1 MNTNLFEDIEQ
12 DNNPSFYGNQSILND
27 PYGYHQSNDPGLP
40 PNNSVPSSHST
51 PQTKFNSYNDQMTP
65 QNSHSAG
72 QSDIPT
78 PNQNPSTHH
87 LQTPPPNN
95 DLVNSTIGLS
105 NKINDLLNDANLNV
119 DIISSERLVGSSVI
133 VYSIEL
139 STVSDDRQSSI
150 IVKRRYSEFKS
161 LRDYLIKLYP
171 TLIIPPIPEKHSLF
185 TFLVNSINNA
195 NEVNIIEMR
204 KRYFK
209 TFLKDLIFDSN
220 IELKNC
226 VLLHKFLDPNYE
238 LCWYNAINEPPANLI
253 PNNLLLANPINPI
266 DQNGLYSILPVV
278 NGFEF
283 NSNIDN
289 LSSLKKLNEDMKKL
303 KDQIILFDLKGNDY
317 YENKKKESLPD
328 SEDFDSPNFNL
339 TLEDDGFSEV
349 PTDLIQFEIKF
360 HHIIRILGDLNKLN
374 SRSVKNYK
382 SVANTLIELGGNLNN
397 FSLQIYESSNYHNQD
412 SSKQDNSLS
421 LSIEKFGSTVDSNFL
436 NFEGFIGDCLV
447 PQWQEPVHQLIQY
460 YTTSLNLIKF
470 YKYKIIQFK
479 LLYKLKFNKFQELLN
494 LALSSNTFN
503 PSTPTNNGSSLDH
516 LKELN
521 SPTILNTLQR
531 IESKKK
537 RAGSGMSK
545 KSWYGLF
552 GGNNSYNK
560 QYTSTLVNE
569 GNTPTVN
576 QFPNQ
581 FKFKISQIEKE
592 LNKLNQ
598 LIELTNND
606 MVKLTIELSSTY
618 KEFLNKLEEKW
629 LVLMISYIKNGKQ
642 FFNENLVN
650 WNEFREFLKPEN

>member
-1 MNTNLFEDIEQ
+1 MNSNLFEDIEQ

-27 PYGYHQSNDPGLP
+27 PYGYHKASDHATPPAGDKTPANQGSESRHAPHNNTLITQNGTATPTNDFTTPIK
-40 PNNSVPSSHST
+40 NHS
-51 PQTKFNSYNDQMTP
+51 
-65 QNSHSAG
+65 
-72 QSDIPT
+72 
-78 PNQNPSTHH
+78 HH
-87 LQTPPPNN
+87 LHTPPPNN

-105 NKINDLLNDANLNV
+105 NKINDFLNDANLNV

-139 STVSDDRQSSI
+139 STDNRHSSI

-161 LRDYLIKLYP
+161 LRDNLIKLYP
-171 TLIIPPIPEKHSLF
+171 TLIIPPIPEKHSLL

-204 KRYFK
+204 KRCFK
-209 TFLKDLIFDSN
+209 TFLKDLIFDSHA
-220 IELKNC
+220 ELKNS

-317 YENKKKESLPD
+317 YDNKLKASL
-328 SEDFDSPNFNL
+328 EDEEFESPNFNL
-339 TLEDDGFSEV
+339 SLEDAFTGV
-349 PTDLIQFEIKF
+349 PGELIQFEIKF

-397 FSLQIYESSNYHNQD
+397 FSLQIYESSNFHNQD

-421 LSIEKFGSTVDSNFL
+421 LSIEKFGSTIDSNYL
-436 NFEGFIGDCLV
+436 NFEGFVGDCLV
-447 PQWQEPVHQLIQY
+447 PQWQEPVHRLVQY
-460 YTTSLNLIKF
+460 YITSLNLIKF

-494 LALSSNTFN
+494 LASSSNNYN
-503 PSTPTNNGSSLDH
+503 PTPSSNGSNLDH

-537 RAGSGMSK
+537 RAGSISNK

-552 GGNNSYNK
+552 GGNNTYNK

-569 GNTPTVN
+569 ANAPTAN
-576 QFPNQ
+576 QYPNQ

-592 LNKLNQ
+592 LHKLNQ
-598 LIELTNND
+598 LIELTNSD
-606 MVKLTIELSSTY
+606 MVKLTGELVSTY
-618 KEFLNKLEEKW
+618 EEFIQKLEKKW
-629 LVLMISYIKNGKQ
+629 LLLMINYIKSGKQ

-650 WNEFREFLKPEN
+650 WNEFRDFLIPESDL